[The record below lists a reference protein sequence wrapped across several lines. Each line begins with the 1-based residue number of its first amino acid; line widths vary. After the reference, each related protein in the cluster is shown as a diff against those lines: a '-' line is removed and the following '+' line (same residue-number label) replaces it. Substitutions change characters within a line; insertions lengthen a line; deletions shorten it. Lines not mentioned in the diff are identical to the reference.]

1 MLHDFNADLIA
12 LLEENDIPYTHTMV
26 TKKRAASGKG
36 KKELP
41 FKFYTVLTGNIPALS
56 ITFTGEEPNVPSTV
70 DDDDA
75 EDIREEW
82 TAIKFSHPEVDETDE
97 EDIDSPPPKPYIAE
111 EDLSDFSELLAEIKA
126 AVSQYKRNLELT
138 ELTKVR
144 VSIECHRHTN
154 GPLSSEIAHLKI
166 DDARVDLVRV
176 GNDLFATDEAD
187 FFRALDPHQMLR
199 DPIRS
204 MYNVVVEEFLQRL
217 GKTTE
222 VFGLKLL
229 GSNAIKAL
237 PDTRQMLL
245 TFQIPSTD
253 EVFFMMLNLDNI
265 PSGRSAGPRKAAV
278 VAAAGRARSSMPD
291 DDDDDDDDDDED
303 DS

>member
-82 TAIKFSHPEVDETDE
+82 TAITFSHPEVDETEE
-97 EDIDSPPPKPYIAE
+97 EDIDSPPPKPYIEE
-111 EDLSDFSELLAEIKA
+111 EDLTDFSELLAEIKNSVTHYQHDLEVA
-126 AVSQYKRNLELT
+126 ARS
-138 ELTKVR
+138 KVR

-154 GPLSSEIAHLKI
+154 GPVSSEIVHLKI
-166 DDARVDLVRV
+166 DDALVDLVRV

-199 DPIRS
+199 DPLRS
-204 MYNVVVEEFLQRL
+204 LYNVTVETFLKRL
-217 GKTTE
+217 GNATE

-237 PDTRQMLL
+237 PNARQMLL

-253 EVFFMMLNLDNI
+253 EVFLMMLNLDNV
-265 PSGRSAGPRKAAV
+265 PSGGRSAGPRKPPV
-278 VAAAGRARSSMPD
+278 MAAGRPRSSLPD
-291 DDDDDDDDDDED
+291 DDEDEDDDDED